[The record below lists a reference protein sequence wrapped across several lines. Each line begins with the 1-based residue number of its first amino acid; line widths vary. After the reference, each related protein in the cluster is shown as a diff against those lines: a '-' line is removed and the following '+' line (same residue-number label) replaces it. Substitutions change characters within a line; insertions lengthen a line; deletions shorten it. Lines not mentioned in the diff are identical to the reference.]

1 MKKRTVLLLV
11 GVVLVGSL
19 LSQLLPTSPTASQ
32 KQPQSK
38 TTKAWGVNLLTKQE
52 SKPLVKPTI
61 ETNTTTNKKPTVTVY
76 GFTVTTVGESL
87 TLHSRTADE
96 DGEVVGYLWEEKGE
110 VLGENP
116 EVEVLLSKEGRHT
129 ITLRVTDN
137 LGAMAKGSIEIEVYA
152 QYDKKTFSKHRD
164 CGCESVVYHYFNEEG
179 NITKEISQGDRNG
192 IVIKEFTYGEEGE
205 LLSVHYKNYADQ
217 SRLIEE
223 RTTLYDRF
231 GNEIEEFGKED
242 NYEDEKGKLVSFH
255 KYYKYDDKGNV
266 IERRFEK
273 EGVLEMA
280 EKEIYLNDKTKRE
293 YITET
298 YKDGILESRDIAL
311 YRYDEKGNLLHETS
325 QVYDAKTETTTLMSS
340 RELRYNEAGEIL
352 ETREDEDGDGV
363 IESSHEY
370 VYDEEN
376 HLLKE
381 SSNNEESSNITHYS
395 YSSEGLV
402 LKEVTTEG
410 ENSIEF
416 IKYYSYNSAG
426 QKTSSRTD
434 DDGDGSIDYEF
445 KIFYDE
451 EGHRIKEES
460 YTDGRL
466 FGANSYNSNGKIT
479 SIAHGDY
486 RTTFIYNKETGLLEK
501 KIKRDPLGRVTIRT
515 YDERGELLR
524 EIDENGNI
532 LYEVDVRG

>member
-38 TTKAWGVNLLTKQE
+38 ITKAWGVNLLTKQE

-96 DGEVVGYLWEEKGE
+96 DGEVVAYLWEEKGE

-192 IVIKEFTYGEEGE
+192 IEIKEFTYGEEGE

-410 ENSIEF
+410 ENSIES